1 MALKQ
6 ERKSNASYILKCL
19 MYTNK
24 LNNPKWPQ
32 ISTIKEHKLMTQI
45 TDLQTKK
52 NYKLWF

>member
-45 TDLQTKK
+45 IDLQTKK
-52 NYKLWF
+52 NSKL

>member
-6 ERKSNASYILKCL
+6 ERKSNASY